1 MATIIQRGDK
11 WRVQIRMRGVSRS
24 ATFERHSDAKAWAA
38 RVETEIRDGLQGN
51 QSRNV
56 FFGDI
61 LQRYLATETTKK
73 RGKRSETY
81 RINGILKSSLAN
93 IRVEDL
99 RPQHFADWRD
109 ARLQQVSNDSVN
121 RELSTLSAVCEHAMK
136 EWSLLRENPVRKISK
151 PKDLQQEG
159 VKRIAVGNP
168 ASVPAGAYTQAALE
182 KQKLWSSLQPKIV
195 HTQNVR
201 QALDYVIRSETEAGF
216 VYRTDAALKPHAVN
230 IVASIPTEKP
240 VAYPI
245 ALTQSSKAANEAQ
258 RFVNYVLS
266 DEGQRVLQRYGFSAA
281 K

>member
-1 MATIIQRGDK
+1 MLKHTAAAVILALAAAGAQAESIT
-11 WRVQIRMRGVSRS
+11 VSAAASLKEAFTDLARQY
-24 ATFERHSDAKAWAA
+24 EKQHPDAKIKLNTAA
-38 RVETEIRDGLQGN
+38 SGTLLQQLAQGAP
-51 QSRNV
+51 V
-56 FFGDI
+56 DV
-61 LQRYLATETTKK
+61 LATAD
-73 RGKRSETY
+73 
-81 RINGILKSSLAN
+81 LATMDKAAAQN
-93 IRVEDL
+93 LI
-99 RPQHFADWRD
+99 RPQTRKTFA
-109 ARLQQVSNDSVN
+109 LN
-121 RELSTLSAVCEHAMK
+121 
-136 EWSLLRENPVRKISK
+136 SLVLITPKQGSLKIAT
-151 PKDLQQEG
+151 PKDLLRSG

-245 ALTQSSKAANEAQ
+245 ALTQSSKASNEAQ

-266 DEGQRVLQRYGFSAA
+266 ADGQRVLQRYGFSAA

>member
-1 MATIIQRGDK
+1 MKKSLIAALLLAASAFAQAEDIT
-11 WRVQIRMRGVSRS
+11 VSAAASLKEAFTDIARQY
-24 ATFERHSDAKAWAA
+24 EKQYPDAKIKLNTAA
-38 RVETEIRDGLQGN
+38 SGTLLQQLAQGAP
-51 QSRNV
+51 V
-56 FFGDI
+56 DV
-61 LQRYLATETTKK
+61 LATADLATMDKAAAQNLIRPQTRKTFALN
-73 RGKRSETY
+73 SLVLITP
-81 RINGILKSSLAN
+81 KSS
-93 IRVEDL
+93 
-99 RPQHFADWRD
+99 
-109 ARLQQVSNDSVN
+109 
-121 RELSTLSAVCEHAMK
+121 
-136 EWSLLRENPVRKISK
+136 SLKISK

-182 KQKLWSSLQPKIV
+182 KQNLWDSLKPKV
-195 HTQNVR
+195 VQTQNVR

-230 IVASIPTEKP
+230 IVATVATEKP

-266 DEGQRVLQRYGFSAA
+266 AEGQRVLQRYGFSAA